1 MKKPSILGKGISLA
15 TLKASALVL
24 GPLLTAGIVMGASSA
39 AFTGSYENQGNSW
52 TAGSVS
58 LTGSK
63 ATAAFTASNIA
74 PGYTESH
81 CITVTSNASLQTAL
95 SFYGTQKSNVN
106 QLAEN
111 LQVTVATG
119 SGGVDGS
126 TACTGFTS
134 EQSVFNGTLAALGA
148 TNGSAATAI
157 PITKPMP
164 ANGGA
169 QQFMITVSLPTS
181 TGNAQQSGS
190 ASMDFGWINRS

>member
-1 MKKPSILGKGISLA
+1 
-15 TLKASALVL
+15 
-24 GPLLTAGIVMGASSA
+24 MGASSA
-39 AFTGSYENQGNSW
+39 AFTGSYEDQGNSW
-52 TAGSVS
+52 TAGNVS

-63 ATAAFTASNIA
+63 ATAAFSASNIV

-81 CITVTSNASLQTAL
+81 CITVTSNASVQTAL
-95 SFYGTQKSNVN
+95 SFYGAQKTDVN

-119 SGGVDGS
+119 AGGTDGS
-126 TACTGFTS
+126 TSCSGFTTD
-134 EQSVFNGTLAALGA
+134 QSVYSGTMAALGA
-148 TNGSAATAI
+148 ANGSAATAL
-157 PITKPMP
+157 PITKPLA

-190 ASMDFGWINRS
+190 ASMDFGWSNHS